1 MGDRVEDAAEVV
13 GGGAAELEGE
23 GHGREDSRDGD
34 LRDAVEGNGGGGGAD
49 GGDIF
54 GGGVAGEGGGGG
66 GCVLVGGWG

>member
-34 LRDAVEGNGGGGGAD
+34 LRDAVVEELD
-49 GGDIF
+49 RKKERF
-54 GGGVAGEGGGGG
+54 
-66 GCVLVGGWG
+66 